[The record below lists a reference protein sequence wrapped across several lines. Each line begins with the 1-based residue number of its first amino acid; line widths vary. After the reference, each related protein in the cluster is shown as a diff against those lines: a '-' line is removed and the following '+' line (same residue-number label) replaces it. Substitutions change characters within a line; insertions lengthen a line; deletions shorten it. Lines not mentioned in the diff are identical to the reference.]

1 MLPPT
6 ARLASRLASMAASYG
21 AYADRRLRVIG
32 VSQEQLG
39 LMLGL
44 SRQTINGSLNDLEK
58 NGAIRRHRG
67 AIEIIDPET
76 LQACYEKFSN
86 PSKKT
91 RSSGR

>member
-1 MLPPT
+1 
-6 ARLASRLASMAASYG
+6 MAASYG

-58 NGAIRRHRG
+58 TGAILPRRG
-67 AIEIIDPET
+67 AIEIVDPEK
-76 LQACYEKFSN
+76 LQACYEKLRC
-86 PSKKT
+86 PPKKI
-91 RSSGR
+91 RSSAR